1 MLFICSKFI
10 LFLYFHLFIEHF
22 HAKIQVVSCTK
33 GGLIVATHKKSKRQR
48 RTRIII
54 YIMIIAML
62 LSSLTAG
69 LAMFI

>member
-1 MLFICSKFI
+1 M
-10 LFLYFHLFIEHF
+10 
-22 HAKIQVVSCTK
+22 
-33 GGLIVATHKKSKRQR
+33 ATRKKSKRER

-54 YIMIIAML
+54 YIMIIAMI

>member
-1 MLFICSKFI
+1 MA
-10 LFLYFHLFIEHF
+10 
-22 HAKIQVVSCTK
+22 AKQTNK
-33 GGLIVATHKKSKRQR
+33 PAPKKRSKREK
-48 RTRIII
+48 RTRLVI

>member
-1 MLFICSKFI
+1 MSVKQN
-10 LFLYFHLFIEHF
+10 
-22 HAKIQVVSCTK
+22 AKAAPRK
-33 GGLIVATHKKSKRQR
+33 RSKRER
-48 RTRIII
+48 RNRLVI